1 MKRECHDQFDS
12 SVSLGRIRR
21 LLRFKDERVLV
32 FRSQFGPCLP
42 MKRYKVLILIQNAM
56 QLGSRGA
63 IPEDSGLMPVRL
75 FPISGLHARGAVGK
89 SYPHRELAFTE
100 QTRFDN
106 DGQKVQARVNRR
118 GDG

>member
-1 MKRECHDQFDS
+1 M
-12 SVSLGRIRR
+12 
-21 LLRFKDERVLV
+21 RVL
-32 FRSQFGPCLP
+32 RTWRNQFGPCLP
-42 MKRYKVLILIQNAM
+42 LERHKILIRIQDATK
-56 QLGSRGA
+56 LSA
-63 IPEDSGLMPVRL
+63 LWTIPEDSGLMPVRL

-118 GDG
+118 GDGHRLSV